1 MIQSADA
8 LEREGEPGHCPHAQS
23 TYLKEVASFF
33 LRLLAM
39 AAIILMPVGMGVTP
53 AAAAMPSSHARM
65 SGQEEGHCGQ
75 KPDEDAGKAVAM
87 QCAGSCSALPA
98 ELSNLGAEEP
108 APVPSLSAG
117 VVKVLNGVTLPLST
131 PPPRVA

>member
-1 MIQSADA
+1 MSPVIAGQAWSAYQ
-8 LEREGEPGHCPHAQS
+8 RRV
-23 TYLKEVASFF
+23 VAAFF
-33 LRLLAM
+33 RLI
-39 AAIILMPVGMGVTP
+39 AISAILLMPIGMGMAP
-53 AAAAMPSSHARM
+53 AAAAMPSSHASM

-75 KPDEDAGKAVAM
+75 KPDNDAGKAMAM